1 MATLSKADLLK
12 ELFGT
17 EEVEIPGRGGTVR
30 IRPLSRHEALTMQG
44 VEMDAA
50 VQERKLLALALTEPK
65 LTERDV
71 EAWQKAAPAGE
82 LQPLVAA
89 IVRLS
94 GLEQR
99 TTVNEAVTTFRDQPG
114 T

>member
-12 ELFGT
+12 DMFGT
-17 EEVEIPGRGGTVR
+17 EEVEVPGRGGTVR
-30 IRPLSRHEALTMQG
+30 VRPLSRHEALSMQG

-50 VQERKLLALALTEPK
+50 VQERKLLALALVEPK
-65 LTERDV
+65 LSERDV

-82 LQPLVAA
+82 LEPITQA
-89 IVRLS
+89 IVRMS

-99 TTVNEAVTTFRDQPG
+99 ATVNEAVKTFRDEPG
-114 T
+114 A